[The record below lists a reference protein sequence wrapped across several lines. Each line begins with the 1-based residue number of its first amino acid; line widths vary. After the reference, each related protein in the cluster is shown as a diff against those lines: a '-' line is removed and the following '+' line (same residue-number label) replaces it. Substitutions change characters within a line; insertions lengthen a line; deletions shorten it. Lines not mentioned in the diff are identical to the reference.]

1 MGKRELLIIAG
12 FLVVGAIVYQFT
24 APPATG
30 DSGFSFGRIFD
41 EARREMRGNPGR
53 AEVTHT
59 GTIAAPA
66 SLRELRVL
74 RLSRSVQVI
83 GENRSDIS
91 YELTASSNGPDDA
104 TAKTYADRTVFEQ
117 DDLGDALVL
126 RVDYPE
132 EASQQTQAVIKVP
145 ARLAVRVESAVGV
158 TVTGVAAVHVEAARG
173 TVTLENISGAVT
185 GMHQDGNVTI
195 TGAGA
200 VKMRLSR
207 LRSKLTG
214 IREGLT
220 LDIRDGECTVADSK
234 GALEVDS
241 TRAEF
246 TVSGHDGTTIVRGAD
261 GSIRIDDPT
270 REVKVDMRRADVEVA
285 TAGAAPITII
295 TTDQTARLVVRPN
308 ASFALDAL
316 AIDSAIQAADLGLT
330 PESADGDAKLM
341 HTFGAGKTRV
351 TIRNTRGDIVIRK

>member
-30 DSGFSFGRIFD
+30 DSGFSLGQIFD

-66 SLRELRVL
+66 SLRELRLV

-83 GENRSDIS
+83 GEDRTDIS

-104 TAKTYADRTVFEQ
+104 TAKTYAERTVFEQ

-126 RVDYPE
+126 RVHYPE

-145 ARLAVRVESAVGV
+145 SRLALRVESAVGV

-173 TVTLENISGAVT
+173 TVTLENIDGAVS
-185 GMHQDGNVTI
+185 GIHQDGNVTI
-195 TGAGA
+195 TGAGS

-330 PESADGDAKLM
+330 PESTDGDAKLM
-341 HTFGAGKTRV
+341 HAFGAGKTRV
-351 TIRNTRGDIVIRK
+351 TIRNTRGDIVLRK